1 MLKMISV
8 SIIFLSISY
17 MGYYY
22 GETFKKRYKQ
32 LNSVLKSVMFLNNEI
47 IYSNT
52 PLPEALEYVS
62 EKIEEPLKTTLK
74 NTSIDL
80 NEGKVS
86 SVYEAFKKNYINSK
100 EKFYLNKDDKNLI
113 KDFLNGLGES
123 SVYGQDKLF
132 NLTIENMKMNCIS
145 VEESS
150 KKNSKMYKA
159 LGLCIGAMIAIF
171 LF

>member
-22 GETFKKRYKQ
+22 GETFKKRYRQ

-159 LGLCIGAMIAIF
+159 LGVCIGAMIAIF